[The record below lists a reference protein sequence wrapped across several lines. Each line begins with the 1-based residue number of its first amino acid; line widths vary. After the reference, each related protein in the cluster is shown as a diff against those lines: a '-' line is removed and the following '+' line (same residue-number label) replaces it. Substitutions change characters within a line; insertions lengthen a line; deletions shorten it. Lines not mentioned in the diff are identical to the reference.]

1 MKMAAER
8 GWFCFVCD
16 MWHLP
21 GTLCAIARLR
31 GAKVCEQKDYDEWCK
46 EHQAD
51 LKKMMEDGSERER

>member
-1 MKMAAER
+1 MAAER

-21 GTLCAIARLR
+21 GTLCQRAKLR
-31 GAKVCEQKDYDEWCK
+31 GATVIDQKEYEGWCK
-46 EHQAD
+46 GHQDD